1 MSSTM
6 EGHRAL
12 MVCEQDFRKRDL
24 GSSLDQ
30 AIVLC
35 YWPQYLILPVVIL
48 SLKRQNK
55 RDQIEKPETNKIK
68 LLPT

>member
-1 MSSTM
+1 M

-12 MVCEQDFRKRDL
+12 MVCEQDSRKRDL

-35 YWPQYLILPVVIL
+35 YWSQYLILPVVVL

-55 RDQIEKPETNKIK
+55 RDQIEKQETNKIK

>member
-1 MSSTM
+1 M
-6 EGHRAL
+6 EGHRGL
-12 MVCEQDFRKRDL
+12 MVCEQDSRKRDL

-30 AIVLC
+30 AIVLY
-35 YWPQYLILPVVIL
+35 YWPQYSILPVLVL

-55 RDQIEKPETNKIK
+55 RDQIEKQETNKIK